1 MKINKILSVGC
12 SNTVGLNL
20 EEEIGIF
27 DYLRK
32 DFDNSE
38 LGKKNAKATQKLI
51 TENDVVHTDTI
62 TYLSVE
68 EKDIKIRKTLDGRP
82 LVELDEPMTLI
93 VSTKVPHKWIL
104 QDTETGEI
112 YRGTTET
119 TIGKQWE
126 KIITIDENQ

>member
-1 MKINKILSVGC
+1 MDETIKM
-12 SNTVGLNL
+12 
-20 EEEIGIF
+20 
-27 DYLRK
+27 
-32 DFDNSE
+32 
-38 LGKKNAKATQKLI
+38 LGKKDRKATQKLI
-51 TENDVVHTDTI
+51 DENEVVHTDTI

-68 EKDIKIRKTLDGRP
+68 EKDIKIRRTLDGRP

-93 VSTKVPHKWIL
+93 VNTKVPHKWIL

-126 KIITIDENQ
+126 MIIEVKE

>member
-1 MKINKILSVGC
+1 MDDTIKM
-12 SNTVGLNL
+12 
-20 EEEIGIF
+20 
-27 DYLRK
+27 
-32 DFDNSE
+32 
-38 LGKKNAKATQKLI
+38 LGKKNAKDTQKLI
-51 TENDVVHTDTI
+51 TENDVIHTDTI

-82 LVELDEPMTLI
+82 LVELDEPMALI
-93 VSTKVPHKWIL
+93 VNTKVPHKWIL

-126 KIITIDENQ
+126 KIIEINDNIDS

>member
-1 MKINKILSVGC
+1 MDETIKMLGNK
-12 SNTVGLNL
+12 
-20 EEEIGIF
+20 
-27 DYLRK
+27 DR
-32 DFDNSE
+32 
-38 LGKKNAKATQKLI
+38 KATQKLI
-51 TENDVVHTDTI
+51 DENEVVHTDTI

-68 EKDIKIRKTLDGRP
+68 EKDIKIRRTLDGRP

-93 VSTKVPHKWIL
+93 VNTKVPHKWIL

-126 KIITIDENQ
+126 MIIEVKE

>member
-1 MKINKILSVGC
+1 MSKVIYMDDTIKMM
-12 SNTVGLNL
+12 
-20 EEEIGIF
+20 
-27 DYLRK
+27 
-32 DFDNSE
+32 
-38 LGKKNAKATQKLI
+38 GKKNRKATQKLI
-51 TENDVVHTDTI
+51 DENKVVHTDTI

-82 LVELDEPMTLI
+82 LIELDEPMALI
-93 VSTKVPHKWIL
+93 VNTKVPHKWIL

-126 KIITIDENQ
+126 KIIEINE

>member
-1 MKINKILSVGC
+1 MGKIVYMDDTIKMM
-12 SNTVGLNL
+12 
-20 EEEIGIF
+20 
-27 DYLRK
+27 
-32 DFDNSE
+32 
-38 LGKKNAKATQKLI
+38 GKKNRKEIQKLI
-51 TENDVVHTDTI
+51 DDNEVVHTDTI

-82 LVELDEPMTLI
+82 LVELDEPMALI
-93 VSTKVPHKWIL
+93 VNTKVPHKWIL

-126 KIITIDENQ
+126 KIIEIKE